1 MSLMNKLTRLAKSE
15 KGKELIDKAQ
25 AMANDPKNREKIEA
39 ARGKVEQGIDA
50 AKHKIAEKRGDK
62 PDTPDTPAPV
72 SGDATPDPAS
82 EAAVDAA
89 ADTTTPPPPPAYGG
103 DDGPK
108 AA

>member
-1 MSLMNKLTRLAKSE
+1 MSLKNKLTKLAKSD

-25 AMANDPKNREKIEA
+25 AFANDPKNRERIET
-39 ARGKVEQGIDA
+39 ARGKVEHSLDA
-50 AKHKIAEKRGDK
+50 AKHKLAEKRGEKDGE
-62 PDTPDTPAPV
+62 TTAPV
-72 SGDATPDPAS
+72 STEAAPDPAA

-89 ADTTTPPPPPAYGG
+89 AETTTTPDPPAYGG

>member
-1 MSLMNKLTRLAKSE
+1 MNKLSRIAKSE

-25 AMANDPKNREKIEA
+25 AMANDPKNREKLET
-39 ARGKVEQGIDA
+39 ARGKVEQSIDA
-50 AKHKIAEKRGDK
+50 AKHKIAEKRGEKTDA
-62 PDTPDTPAPV
+62 PAPV
-72 SGDATPDPAS
+72 SGDATPDPAA

-89 ADTTTPPPPPAYGG
+89 SDTTTPPAPPAYGG

>member
-1 MSLMNKLTRLAKSE
+1 MNKLTRLAKSE

-39 ARGKVEQGIDA
+39 ARGKVEQGLDA
-50 AKHKIAEKRGDK
+50 AKQKIAEKRGEGAGE
-62 PDTPDTPAPV
+62 P
-72 SGDATPDPAS
+72 ATPETTRDPAS

-89 ADTTTPPPPPAYGG
+89 AETTAPPTPPGYGG

>member
-1 MSLMNKLTRLAKSE
+1 MSLMNKLTKLARSD

-25 AMANDPKNREKIEA
+25 AFANDPKNREKIET
-39 ARGKVEQGIDA
+39 ARGKVEHSLDA
-50 AKHKIAEKRGDK
+50 AKHKLAEKRGEKKDGE
-62 PDTPDTPAPV
+62 TTAPV
-72 SGDATPDPAS
+72 SAEAAPDPAA

-89 ADTTTPPPPPAYGG
+89 ADTTTPPDPPAYGG